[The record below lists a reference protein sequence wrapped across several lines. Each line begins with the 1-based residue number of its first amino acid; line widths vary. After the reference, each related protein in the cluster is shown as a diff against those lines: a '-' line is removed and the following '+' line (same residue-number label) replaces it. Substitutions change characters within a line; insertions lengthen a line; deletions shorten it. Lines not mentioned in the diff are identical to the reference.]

1 MASLSESRTYY
12 RMSPNTGN
20 YSMKHTYLEYNTWN
34 TWTIVGVAGCISL
47 YKTLVYVPKYR
58 QLFNETHIGIPG
70 QLLELLSVFKN
81 VGVCDINIKLAKEK
95 RKRNY
100 TVHQALLY
108 STKNC
113 LMGELAGCYAATY
126 NY

>member
-1 MASLSESRTYY
+1 MWQDLNQEPMGHKSGDLTTEPRWMTDI
-12 RMSPNTGN
+12 
-20 YSMKHTYLEYNTWN
+20 E
-34 TWTIVGVAGCISL
+34 SL
-47 YKTLVYVPKYR
+47 YKKSCGFFIRAQNILPYVPQYR
-58 QLFNETHIGIPG
+58 QLFNETQIPGTPG
-70 QLLELLSVFKN
+70 QLLELLGVFKN

-95 RKRNY
+95 WKGNY